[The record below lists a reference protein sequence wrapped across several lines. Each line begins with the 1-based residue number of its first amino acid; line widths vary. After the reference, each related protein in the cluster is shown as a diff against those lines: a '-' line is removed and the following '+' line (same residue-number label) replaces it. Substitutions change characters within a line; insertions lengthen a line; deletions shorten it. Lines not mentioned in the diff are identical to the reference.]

1 MFILKN
7 KNSKTFFERCVHFNR
22 TSAPYQFLKSRS
34 FQMTHLA
41 PGKAAFGP
49 GLKIPPGH
57 MENSSGSGLADSGRK
72 FFPVRDFKLNMNES
86 KNLDPFESHI

>member
-1 MFILKN
+1 MLHNMFILKN

-34 FQMTHLA
+34 F
-41 PGKAAFGP
+41 GP
-49 GLKIPPGH
+49 GRSRLWTGPKNSSESQYSLEPGH

-72 FFPVRDFKLNMNES
+72 FVPVRDFKLNMN
-86 KNLDPFESHI
+86 